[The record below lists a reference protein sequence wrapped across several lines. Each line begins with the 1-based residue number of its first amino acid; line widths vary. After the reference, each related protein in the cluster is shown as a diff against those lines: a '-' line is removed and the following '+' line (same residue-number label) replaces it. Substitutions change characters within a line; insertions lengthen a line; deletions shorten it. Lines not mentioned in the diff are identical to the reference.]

1 MKLFYDNCECIKRF
15 QLEMSVS
22 VVVFH
27 WKVQFILMSIFDG
40 CRTINRSIHNI
51 PPYVDVNLI
60 VIYFC
65 TDDEM
70 RRTSLTHAK
79 ERTDR
84 IFLCTTEC
92 AQAVGSPN
100 RFETRFIFQTKNFA
114 ASAKLFRKYVR
125 FYFGSNWVSCWSRRL
140 NWITK
145 KKCEWHKLTRTS
157 HHFGHLF
164 AVGWFNL
171 TAIIAKV

>member
-1 MKLFYDNCECIKRF
+1 
-15 QLEMSVS
+15 MSVS

-84 IFLCTTEC
+84 IFLCTAEC

-125 FYFGSNWVSCWSRRL
+125 FYFGSYWVSCWSRRL

-145 KKCEWHKLTRTS
+145 KKWMTQINTYFTS
-157 HHFGHLF
+157 LWPFICRGLVQFDCHHCQCL
-164 AVGWFNL
+164 ARAL
-171 TAIIAKV
+171 IASIYNSFYVH